1 MSKVFV
7 MLADGFEECEGLIVV
22 DLLRRA
28 GVDCITMS
36 IKDTKEITSSHKVT
50 LQADLALDEKE
61 LETGDMIVLP
71 GGMPGTLNLEASD
84 AVQKAVRDYVA
95 KDKYIAAI
103 CAAPTVF
110 GHMGLLEGK
119 KACCYGGME
128 DGLLGAEVTYDPVTV
143 DGKIITSRGLGTA
156 LAFGYALISILVGK
170 EMAEEIEKKIMAK

>member
-7 MLADGFEECEGLIVV
+7 MLADGFEECEGLLVV

-36 IKDTKEITSSHKVT
+36 IKDSTEITSSHKIT
-50 LQADLALDEKE
+50 LQADEALDEEK
-61 LETGDMIVLP
+61 LMTGDMIVLP
-71 GGMPGTLNLEASD
+71 GGMPGTLNLEACET
-84 AVQKAVRDYVA
+84 VQKAVRAYYESDR
-95 KDKYIAAI
+95 YIAAI

-110 GHMGLLEGK
+110 GHMGLLQGK

-128 DGLLGAEVTYDPVTV
+128 EGLVGAEVSFDPVTV

-156 LAFGYALISILVGK
+156 IPFGYKLIAILEGEDK
-170 EMAEEIEKKIMAK
+170 AAEIKAKIMDL

>member
-1 MSKVFV
+1 MSRVFV

-36 IKDTKEITSSHKVT
+36 IKDSKEITSSHKVT
-50 LQADLALDEKE
+50 LFADEALDEE
-61 LETGDMIVLP
+61 LLKTGDMIVLP

-84 AVQKAVRDYVA
+84 AVQAAVRDYVA

-110 GHMGLLEGK
+110 GHMGLLQGK

-128 DGLLGAEVTYDPVTV
+128 EGLVGAEVTYDKVTI

-156 LAFGYALISILVGK
+156 LDFGYALIGILNS
-170 EMAEEIEKKIMAK
+170 EAQAMEIKAKIMA